1 MKYCWPSMS
10 AGSTSMD
17 SMSCGLKIFRKNN
30 SRKLIEYAAH
40 WQLFTQHLLCI
51 YSYLHSIYIVLG
63 IIVSRSVMSSSLRF
77 HGLQAAKLLCL
88 WNFPGKNT
96 GVGSHSLLQVIFLTQ
111 GSNPG
116 LLHGRQILYSL
127 SYEGSPQCRDE
138 LKCTVGYKQMLYH
151 FIYGT

>member
-17 SMSCGLKIFRKNN
+17 SMSCGLKIVRKNN
-30 SRKLIEYAAH
+30 SRKFQKAKIEYAAH

-51 YSYLHSIYIVLG
+51 YNYLHDIYIVLG
-63 IIVSRSVMSSSLRF
+63 IIVSHSVVSSSLRF
-77 HGLQAAKLLCL
+77 HGLQAAKLLCP

-96 GVGSHSLLQVIFLTQ
+96 GVGSHSLLQGIFLTQ
-111 GSNPG
+111 GSNLG

-127 SYEGSPQCRDE
+127 SYQGSP
-138 LKCTVGYKQMLYH
+138 
-151 FIYGT
+151 

>member
-1 MKYCWPSMS
+1 MKYCWPSLS

-63 IIVSRSVMSSSLRF
+63 IIVSRSVVSDSVRP
-77 HGLQAAKLLCL
+77 HGQQPAGLLCPWDSL
-88 WNFPGKNT
+88 GKST
-96 GVGSHSLLQVIFLTQ
+96 GVGCQFLLQGIFLTQ
-111 GSNPG
+111 ALNPC
-116 LLHGRQILYSL
+116 LLHWQVDSLPLNHQITYNMTNIINIVLCYIWKFL
-127 SYEGSPQCRDE
+127 R
-138 LKCTVGYKQMLYH
+138 T
-151 FIYGT
+151 